1 MWPRL
6 SSRATGFLEHVVDRD
21 GACREQRRAERIAA
35 PQRVNLT
42 VPVASRLQH
51 RDVRLRL
58 GAWTETYRVLH
69 AEQYRVPQLPVQES
83 DQSLHSR
90 GMPWSDRA
98 HLDDLPVEQF
108 DAVVLVQN
116 AHLGQAVVVVHR
128 ERALEQ
134 SFRHT

>member
-1 MWPRL
+1 M
-6 SSRATGFLEHVVDRD
+6 
-21 GACREQRRAERIAA
+21 
-35 PQRVNLT
+35 RVA
-42 VPVASRLQH
+42 VGVASRLQYGN
-51 RDVRLRL
+51 VRLRL
-58 GAWTETYRVLH
+58 GAWAETYRVLH

-83 DQSLHSR
+83 DQSLHS
-90 GMPWSDRA
+90 GSMPWSDRA

-108 DAVVLVQN
+108 DAVVFVQN